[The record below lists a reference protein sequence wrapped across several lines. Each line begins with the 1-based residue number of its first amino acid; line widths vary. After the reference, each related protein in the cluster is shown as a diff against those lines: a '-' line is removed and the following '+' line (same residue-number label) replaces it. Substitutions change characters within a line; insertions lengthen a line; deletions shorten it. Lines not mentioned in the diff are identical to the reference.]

1 MSVIVWILV
10 AVALVAVVAYL
21 LSRKPALPSPEED
34 KRLPG
39 VPEKPSE
46 PSEKPAEAA
55 PTHTETTARAT
66 SVPSTATATPAR
78 TETAPEKDA
87 HAPLES
93 VPKPTLEPLAAPTQ
107 PAPAEATAAPPPE
120 PVAASST
127 SVPPALAPPAA
138 RGLDAVRA
146 PSREDRA
153 RNVAAFEKGLA
164 QTRTG
169 WMRRLFEVFTGKKEI
184 DPALLDAIEETLLTG
199 DVGAATTKRL
209 IDGLKARLDRKEL
222 ADPERVWEALKAD
235 SLAIL
240 DVGAGPFG
248 GATRTKPLVILM
260 AGVNGAGKTTTI
272 AKLATRYKEEGR
284 TVLLAAGDTFRAA
297 AVAQLE
303 MWGKRVGVPVHKGKE
318 GAKPSAVVFEA
329 VKRGVEEGFDVV
341 IADTAGRLQ
350 TKAPLMEELRKI
362 RDACGKALAGAP
374 HEVLLVLDATTGQNA
389 IVQAEEFSKALALT
403 GVVLTKLDGTAKGGV
418 ILAVTEAFKIP
429 VRFVGVGE
437 KSDDLREFDARDFVE
452 ALFARSDDA
461 SSS

>member
-1 MSVIVWILV
+1 MDVVVWILV
-10 AVALVAVVAYL
+10 AVVVVAAAYL
-21 LSRKPALPSPEED
+21 LTRKPALPSPEENQ
-34 KRLPG
+34 RLPDVG
-39 VPEKPSE
+39 
-46 PSEKPAEAA
+46 EKPAA
-55 PTHTETTARAT
+55 PAEVPAETTPGRAELPHTEALRA
-66 SVPSTATATPAR
+66 PSER
-78 TETAPEKDA
+78 APE
-87 HAPLES
+87 
-93 VPKPTLEPLAAPTQ
+93 PTGEPPEASPATR
-107 PAPAEATAAPPPE
+107 PAPAELPE
-120 PVAASST
+120 MPASRPGTEQPVPTDAVAET
-127 SVPPALAPPAA
+127 PAA
-138 RGLDAVRA
+138 RGAESVVR
-146 PSREDRA
+146 PSAKEDRA
-153 RNVAAFEKGLA
+153 RNVAALERGLA

-169 WMRRLFEVFTGKKEI
+169 WMQRLFAVFTGKKEI
-184 DPALLDAIEETLLTG
+184 DPALLDALEETLLTG
-199 DVGAATTKRL
+199 DVGATTTKRL
-209 IDGLKARLDRKEL
+209 IDGLKERLDRKEL
-222 ADPERVWEALKAD
+222 ADANRVWEALKAD

-248 GATRTKPLVILM
+248 GATPTKPLVILM

-303 MWGKRVGVPVHKGKE
+303 MWGKRVGVPVHKGRE

-329 VKRGVEEGFDVV
+329 VRRGVEEGFDVV

-418 ILAVTEAFKIP
+418 ILAVAEAFKLP

-452 ALFARSDDA
+452 ALFARGNDTPS
-461 SSS
+461 